1 MCRITGFLDPNFK
14 GYYNLPQIAT
24 SMRDTLIHGGPD
36 DAGLYLEPQNGL
48 ALAHRRLSILDLSP
62 LGHQPMEFDN
72 LIITYNGEVYNFK
85 EIRKELENLGYTF
98 KSNTDTEVIL
108 KAFHKWGINAV
119 HKFRG
124 MFAFAIWDK
133 KNKKLTLVRDR
144 IGVKPLYW
152 YFKDGLFMFSSEL
165 KAFHKHPKFK
175 KQLNLEALTLYL
187 QYGYITA
194 PYTIFENTYKL
205 LPGYYLEIDLK
216 GNIEIKP
223 YWEIEKFLIKGLE
236 KRDKWLKRNEEELAE
251 ELEELLTESFKLR
264 MVADVPV
271 GMFLSGGI
279 DSSLVCALL
288 TKEGYKLKTFTIGF
302 YEKEY
307 NEAHYAKKVADY
319 LGTEHTELYCTP
331 KEAFEI
337 IPKLPELYDEPFGDS
352 SAIPTYLVSKLAKSQ
367 VKVSLPADGGDEQ
380 FCGYTRYPFTVNKI
394 IKLAKLPLKDLLVKI
409 LETIGVENLYN
420 LYKTFRFVLPKYTN
434 ARDKIAKLISTLK
447 EKEPIKIYDT
457 SLKYFLPKDL
467 ENLITINFSLEDQ
480 LFKLKPFQKKIDLSE
495 LDLLTLFMYYDL
507 KTYLPDDILVKVD
520 RATMGVSLEGRDPF
534 LDHKILEWSL
544 QLPVEFKYRNGKTK
558 YLLRKILY
566 KYLPKELVDRPK
578 QGFGVPIY
586 EWFREDLKKLYL
598 DYLNR
603 DQIKKYGIFEP
614 KEVEKLL
621 NLYLKDEGINPN
633 KLWLLFNFQLWS
645 EKWL

>member
-1 MCRITGFLDPNFK
+1 MCRITGFLDLSYK
-14 GYYNLPQIAT
+14 GDYSLSQIAT
-24 SMRDTLIHGGPD
+24 SMRDTLMHGGPD

-72 LIITYNGEVYNFK
+72 LVITYNGEVYNFK

-108 KAFHKWGINAV
+108 KAFHKWGIDAV

-152 YFKDGLFMFSSEL
+152 YFKEGLFMFSSEL

-194 PYTIFENTYKL
+194 PYTIFENAYKL
-205 LPGYYLEIDLK
+205 LPGHCLEIDLK

-223 YWEIEKFLIKGLE
+223 YWEIENFLIKGLE
-236 KRDKWLKRNEEELAE
+236 ERDKWLKRSEEELAE

-279 DSSLVCALL
+279 DSSLVSALL

-302 YEKEY
+302 YEKDY
-307 NEAHYAKKVADY
+307 NEAHYAKRVAEY

-367 VKVSLPADGGDEQ
+367 VKVSLSADGGDEQ
-380 FCGYTRYPFTVNKI
+380 FCGYTRYVFTANRI
-394 IKLAKLPLKDLLVKI
+394 SKLANMPLKNFLLI
-409 LETIGVENLYN
+409 LLETVGVNNLYF
-420 LYKTFRFVLPKYTN
+420 LYKLFNFILPKYNN
-434 ARDKIAKLISTLK
+434 ARDKIAKLINTLK
-447 EKEPIKIYDT
+447 EEKGIKQYDI
-457 SLKYFLPKDL
+457 SLKYFLSQDL
-467 ENLITINFSLEDQ
+467 RKLLKADIPIKDQ
-480 LFKLKPFQKKIDLSE
+480 LFKIKPLEEYEEQLGLLSM
-495 LDLLTLFMYYDL
+495 FMYYDL
-507 KTYLPDDILVKVD
+507 KTYLPDDILVKID
-520 RATMGVSLEGRDPF
+520 RATMGISLEGREPF
-534 LDHKILEWSL
+534 LDKKILEWSL
-544 QLPVEFKYRNGKTK
+544 QLPVEFKYRNGRTK
-558 YLLRKILY
+558 YLLRRILY

-578 QGFGVPIY
+578 QGFGVPVY
-586 EWFREDLKKLYL
+586 KWFKTDLKKIYF
-598 DYLNR
+598 DYLNPR
-603 DQIKKYGIFEP
+603 KIEQVGIFNTE
-614 KEVEKLL
+614 EVRKLL
-621 NLYLKDEGINPN
+621 LLYLKDEGINAH
-633 KLWLLFNFQLWS
+633 KLWLLLIFQLWY
-645 EKWL
+645 EKWF